1 MSKKGALFFLSV
13 WVAFFM
19 CFFNGVAAAADGG
32 VVLVLSGGGI
42 RGLAHIGV
50 IKALEERNV
59 PVVGI
64 VGTSM
69 GSLVGALASCGYDA
83 PQLEKIIGDID
94 LTELLY
100 DRTAPSKMAIGER
113 ALAEQQTLL
122 RIDMDKSWRVEGP
135 KGAMQGKRLIE
146 RFARWTSVC
155 PVNNFDNLPVPFAAV
170 ATDLVSGEAV
180 VIRQGDL
187 ASAMRASMS
196 IPGLFE
202 PWEMDGRLLVDGGL
216 AANLPVRIAKK
227 IFPNHPIVAVDVTGK
242 GKSKEEIRTVMDVID
257 QSITVMTRRT
267 VEEDARYADV
277 LITPDV
283 SKVSILST
291 RGWDE
296 IIERGYIAAAD
307 KMPEV
312 LALFGGGGV
321 AKAGRMRPEKP
332 VVESI
337 AIEGIGGEVA
347 KEILE
352 SCEDCIGKPLDV
364 SRLQEV
370 CRSLREREGIKE
382 ASYVVQRKTSSTA
395 KVIIKVEKEPP
406 YQFVLSGYASNLS
419 PNRQLYG
426 DLFMRDV
433 VYEGDVLYVKTGI
446 GENWGAQVGYL
457 GIIDDESM
465 RFGLDLFALKEEY
478 QPEGLGAYEWK
489 KYGLTVG
496 EYIKTGELRWYLGYK
511 MGEARY
517 EGENHSFHG
526 PSIGIAWDNRDDP
539 IDPEKGTE
547 INVAGWLEDNSMLLG
562 RVEVRSILPLGQ
574 SSKVIFRGGAILGDQ
589 GRPWFSAYLGA
600 KNELYSRAY
609 HPLKGENAAWAGLT
623 YRKALT
629 ESWWGRVYVDLFATG
644 GRVYPEDWED
654 AREVW
659 ETGLAVTLPG
669 KILDGKIFVVYD
681 DEGDWSFG
689 YSLGSP
695 RDYGELV
702 YP

>member
-1 MSKKGALFFLSV
+1 M
-13 WVAFFM
+13 
-19 CFFNGVAAAADGG
+19 
-32 VVLVLSGGGI
+32 
-42 RGLAHIGV
+42 
-50 IKALEERNV
+50 E
-59 PVVGI
+59 
-64 VGTSM
+64 
-69 GSLVGALASCGYDA
+69 
-83 PQLEKIIGDID
+83 
-94 LTELLY
+94 
-100 DRTAPSKMAIGER
+100 
-113 ALAEQQTLL
+113 
-122 RIDMDKSWRVEGP
+122 
-135 KGAMQGKRLIE
+135 
-146 RFARWTSVC
+146 
-155 PVNNFDNLPVPFAAV
+155 
-170 ATDLVSGEAV
+170 
-180 VIRQGDL
+180 
-187 ASAMRASMS
+187 
-196 IPGLFE
+196 
-202 PWEMDGRLLVDGGL
+202 
-216 AANLPVRIAKK
+216 
-227 IFPNHPIVAVDVTGK
+227 
-242 GKSKEEIRTVMDVID
+242 
-257 QSITVMTRRT
+257 
-267 VEEDARYADV
+267 
-277 LITPDV
+277 
-283 SKVSILST
+283 
-291 RGWDE
+291 
-296 IIERGYIAAAD
+296 
-307 KMPEV
+307 
-312 LALFGGGGV
+312 
-321 AKAGRMRPEKP
+321 
-332 VVESI
+332 
-337 AIEGIGGEVA
+337 
-347 KEILE
+347 
-352 SCEDCIGKPLDV
+352 
-364 SRLQEV
+364 
-370 CRSLREREGIKE
+370 
-382 ASYVVQRKTSSTA
+382 
-395 KVIIKVEKEPP
+395 
-406 YQFVLSGYASNLS
+406 
-419 PNRQLYG
+419 
-426 DLFMRDV
+426 
-433 VYEGDVLYVKTGI
+433 
-446 GENWGAQVGYL
+446 
-457 GIIDDESM
+457 
-465 RFGLDLFALKEEY
+465 
-478 QPEGLGAYEWK
+478 